1 MFDNMYSVYAV
12 SLQANT
18 YIQHALHKVHVH
30 VVLPEL
36 SFESTQFQAVVYLM
50 SHCFIP
56 SFSAL
61 VFPSPAPFSP
71 LHSPFPAHQ
80 PTNVIK
86 KSQHEYPLI
95 SQHEQ
100 LSPGLSIGVLA
111 RTFPKG
117 TFGASDV
124 LFGSASTQ
132 QITSIEREN
141 TRPGVGL
148 VKHGLTRY
156 RVHTYITCMPRGVC
170 KTDGNGPHS

>member
-1 MFDNMYSVYAV
+1 MYHYKPIHIAMCP
-12 SLQANT
+12 
-18 YIQHALHKVHVH
+18 IQGTCICSAART
-30 VVLPEL
+30 EL
-36 SFESTQFQAVVYLM
+36 WEYT
-50 SHCFIP
+50 IP
-56 SFSAL
+56 SCCLPNVPLLHTFL
-61 VFPSPAPFSP
+61 LCTCFPFSSSFFASS
-71 LHSPFPAHQ
+71 LSISSSS
-80 PTNVIK
+80 TYK
-86 KSQHEYPLI
+86 CDKMSQHEYPLI

-170 KTDGNGPHS
+170 KKDGNGPHS